1 MSLLFKALPPQ
12 GLHAG
17 RLASDPRSFQ
27 LKEQSSSQKV
37 LGAQLQGNF
46 HSCSSF
52 RALGPEDEQS
62 VITLAGRD

>member
-1 MSLLFKALPPQ
+1 MSLPFKALPPQ

-37 LGAQLQGNF
+37 LGAQLQGDF
-46 HSCSSF
+46 HSRSSF
-52 RALGPEDEQS
+52 RALGPEDERS